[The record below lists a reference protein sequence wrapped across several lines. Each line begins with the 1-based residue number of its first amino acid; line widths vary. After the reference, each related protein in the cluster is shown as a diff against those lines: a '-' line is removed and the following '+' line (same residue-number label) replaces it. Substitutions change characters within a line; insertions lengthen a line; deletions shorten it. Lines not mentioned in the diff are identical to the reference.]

1 MEIQSPSTSPLSATS
16 IAGATAAGAARGFH
30 WRALISVLIALCFL
44 MLALT
49 GIVLFIAP
57 PGRVANWTNWSILG
71 LRKSEWGGVHIWF
84 GLLFLVVTVWH
95 LILNWKPM
103 LTYFK
108 DRARRSYSMR
118 REWLVAAGLTAV
130 IFAGTKAGVT
140 PFSSLLAWNESIK
153 ESWEQPATRAPI
165 PHAELLTLQELAAKA
180 GVDLRVALVRLEARG
195 VKGAAPETVVSRIA
209 EGAKLSAAQV
219 YEIISQNL
227 APAAAGAE
235 GHSGSGGGPG
245 RKTLTQFCSEEG
257 IEVAVA
263 LQRLAAKGFKAT
275 PELTLREV
283 AVNNGFTKPYEL
295 MDLIRGR
302 AAAK

>member
-1 MEIQSPSTSPLSATS
+1 M
-16 IAGATAAGAARGFH
+16 
-30 WRALISVLIALCFL
+30 LIALCFF
-44 MLALT
+44 MLAVT

-57 PGRVANWTNWSILG
+57 PGRVANWTNWNILG

-108 DRARRSYSMR
+108 DRTRRTFTFR
-118 REWLVAAGLTAV
+118 KEWIAAAGVTVL

-140 PFSSLLAWNESIK
+140 PFSSLLAWNETIK

-165 PHAELLTLQELAAKA
+165 PHAELLTLRELAAKA

-195 VKGAAPETVVSRIA
+195 VKGATADTVVAKIA
-209 EGAKLSAAQV
+209 DGAKLSAAQV
-219 YEIISQNL
+219 YDLLTQNL
-227 APAAAGAE
+227 AAGAAGSGAE
-235 GHSGSGGGPG
+235 AHGASGGGGGGGPG
-245 RKTLTQFCSEEG
+245 RKTLTQFCAEEG
-257 IEVAVA
+257 IEVPVA
-263 LQRLAAKGFKAT
+263 LQRLAAKGFKGEET
-275 PELTLREV
+275 LTLREL

-295 MDLIRGR
+295 MDLIRG
-302 AAAK
+302 KEIKK

>member
-1 MEIQSPSTSPLSATS
+1 M
-16 IAGATAAGAARGFH
+16 
-30 WRALISVLIALCFL
+30 LIALCFF
-44 MLALT
+44 MLAVT

-57 PGRVANWTNWSILG
+57 PGRVANWTNWNILG

-108 DRARRSYSMR
+108 DRTRRTFTFR
-118 REWLVAAGLTAV
+118 KEWIAAAGVTVL

-140 PFSSLLAWNESIK
+140 PFSSLLAWNETIK

-165 PHAELLTLQELAAKA
+165 PHAELLTLRELAAKA

-195 VKGAAPETVVSRIA
+195 VKGATADTVVAKIA
-209 EGAKLSAAQV
+209 DGAKLSAAQV
-219 YEIISQNL
+219 YDLLTQNL
-227 APAAAGAE
+227 AAGAAGSGAE
-235 GHSGSGGGPG
+235 AHGASGGGGGGGPG
-245 RKTLTQFCSEEG
+245 RKTLTQFCAEEG
-257 IEVAVA
+257 IEVPVA
-263 LQRLAAKGFKAT
+263 LQRLAAKGFKGEET
-275 PELTLREV
+275 LTLREL

-295 MDLIRGR
+295 MDLIRGKT
-302 AAAK
+302 ATK